1 MEVEETM
8 GDAMPAE
15 ARRTVEGMSDEEVVR
30 RVEAGEPALFE
41 ILMRRYNQ
49 RLFRVARSVVRD
61 DAEAEDV
68 VQQAYVNAFTH
79 LGQFAGT
86 ARFSTW
92 LTRIATHEALA
103 RVRRRGRRLEIEH
116 LRDGED
122 DAIESLPARGPT
134 PEKQALDR
142 ELAHALEAS
151 LDALP
156 QLYRSVF
163 MLRDVQ
169 GLSTAEAAECLEVT
183 EDVVK
188 TRLHR
193 ARALLRE
200 DLYER
205 AGLSARSVFPF
216 LGERCDRMV
225 AGVFARLG
233 LPTVH

>member
-1 MEVEETM
+1 M
-8 GDAMPAE
+8 GE
-15 ARRTVEGMSDEEVVR
+15 ATVAAGKAATGMSDEEVVR
-30 RVEAGEPALFE
+30 RVEAGERALFE

-49 RLFRVARSVVRD
+49 RLFRVARAIVRD

-103 RVRRRGRRLEIEH
+103 RIRRRGRYLEIEH
-116 LRDGED
+116 MGDGED
-122 DAIESLPARGPT
+122 DVIEALRAREPT
-134 PEKQALDR
+134 PEKQASDG
-142 ELAHALEAS
+142 ELRRALEAA

-156 QLYRSVF
+156 QIYRSVF
-163 MLRDVQ
+163 ILRDVE
-169 GLSTAEAAECLEVT
+169 GLSTSEAADCLEVT

-200 DLYER
+200 ELYER
-205 AGLSARSVFPF
+205 AGVSSGSVFAF
-216 LGERCDRMV
+216 LGARCDRLV
-225 AGVFARLG
+225 ASVFARLG
-233 LPTVH
+233 LPVVH